1 MILSTDYRGTPMFVL
16 VYRSDMSALHTVQ
29 ECGAHPDRFTV
40 RELLDALQYHLAQL
54 QVRCY
59 STYHACAAIADIAHA
74 GIDFHS
80 IGTPYFASIEALA
93 RKEDEHA
100 ALVSDLFATCE
111 QLVVELRTTVAR
123 VEAVERETIIAGHD
137 EYC

>member
-1 MILSTDYRGTPMFVL
+1 MVVSVDSSDVSAQRAVQK
-16 VYRSDMSALHTVQ
+16 RSNHA
-29 ECGAHPDRFTV
+29 EGFTI
-40 RELLDALQYHLAQL
+40 REVLDALQQHLVQL

-74 GIDFHS
+74 GMDLQS
-80 IGTPYFASIEALA
+80 GGTPYFSSIEALA

-111 QLVVELRTTVAR
+111 QLFVELRAALGTGESVRRDTITV
-123 VEAVERETIIAGHD
+123 
-137 EYC
+137 

>member
-1 MILSTDYRGTPMFVL
+1 MSGSVESSVVSSRRRPDEQERGNYSEESTI
-16 VYRSDMSALHTVQ
+16 
-29 ECGAHPDRFTV
+29 
-40 RELLDALQYHLAQL
+40 REVLDALQQILAHL

-74 GIDFHS
+74 GMEVQS
-80 IGTPYFASIEALA
+80 IGTPYFSSIEALA

-111 QLVVELRTTVAR
+111 QLIVELRPALAC
-123 VEAVERETIIAGHD
+123 VESAERETIPECYDGHS
-137 EYC
+137 